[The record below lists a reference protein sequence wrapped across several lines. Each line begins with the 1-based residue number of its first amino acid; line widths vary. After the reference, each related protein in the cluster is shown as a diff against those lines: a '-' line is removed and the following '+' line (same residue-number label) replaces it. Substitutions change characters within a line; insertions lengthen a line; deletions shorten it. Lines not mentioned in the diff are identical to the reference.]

1 MNAPF
6 DVCIS
11 GHRPEKLPQGSE
23 LRVIQSLLYQE
34 TGSAVADGAATFYTG
49 MARGTDLWA
58 AEMILQFRKTY
69 PKIRLVCVLPF
80 AESISKLRGAD
91 RYLAMT
97 LMNAADETVT
107 LSEHYYPGCYR
118 ARNAYMVERSRRL
131 IAVVTDSA
139 SGTGQTIRMAKQKGL
154 ELRLI
159 SLEQIKSR
167 ETEQAVI
174 QPESGT

>member
-1 MNAPF
+1 MNTPF

-34 TGSAVADGAATFYTG
+34 IGSAIEDGAATFYTG
-49 MARGTDLWA
+49 MARGIDLWA
-58 AEMILQFRKTY
+58 AEMILQFRRTY

-80 AESISKLRGAD
+80 AESVSRLRGAE

-107 LSEHYYPGCYR
+107 LSAHYYAGCYR

-131 IAVVTDSA
+131 IAVVADSA

-154 ELRLI
+154 EIRLI
-159 SLEQIKSR
+159 TLEQAA
-167 ETEQAVI
+167 Q
-174 QPESGT
+174 QPDPEA